1 MNENVARI
9 SAPTA
14 DEGRSATRTRHNGA
28 LRRVEPTIPHFAG
41 LAYADG
47 RAARAFF
54 RLIGTLRV
62 GTVNEGKP
70 NGESRINI
78 LRPARRG
85 GIAATGGRMTD
96 DTKGLQSD
104 ALFARTT
111 GPKFARSSLGKHAH
125 RFDDSPISFQVTL
138 PDGTVRRFG
147 RAAPRFTVT
156 LKNSQGLRALT
167 SLDEGRIGE
176 AYLAGDLDFDGD
188 MLAPFALRGS
198 LKDTHPVLAIWRFLQ
213 PLLFGQIHTNKQAIA
228 AHYEMDPDFFLSFL
242 DPKKPIYTQGMYEN
256 AHETLEAATLRKFD
270 YCFEKLGLKAGDHM
284 LEIGPGWG
292 AWFEYASQRGV
303 KCTGITISPASIDYL
318 ESRAKALGHDWEVIN
333 VDLLDYRT
341 DRKYDAIVIM
351 GVIEHLPD
359 YEKVLDK
366 FLTLVKPG
374 GKIFLDG
381 SADTKKYK
389 QASFIVKYIYSG
401 NHSYM
406 VLHDFLKALA
416 QTPLEI
422 LELINDRDSY
432 FHTALQWA
440 RNFDRNRDAVI
451 ARFGEFNYRRFRLY
465 LWGTAYQFLSR
476 GLSCYR
482 MIIHSPGAPPS
493 SGEHLGAS
501 GPGP

>member
-1 MNENVARI
+1 MN
-9 SAPTA
+9 
-14 DEGRSATRTRHNGA
+14 
-28 LRRVEPTIPHFAG
+28 
-41 LAYADG
+41 
-47 RAARAFF
+47 
-54 RLIGTLRV
+54 
-62 GTVNEGKP
+62 
-70 NGESRINI
+70 
-78 LRPARRG
+78 
-85 GIAATGGRMTD
+85 D
-96 DTKGLQSD
+96 DTKAVEGD
-104 ALFARTT
+104 ALSARTMA
-111 GPKFARSSLGKHAH
+111 PKFARSSLGKHAH
-125 RFDDSPISFQVTL
+125 RFDDSPISFQVRL
-138 PDGTVRRFG
+138 PDGSAQRFG
-147 RAAPRFTVT
+147 RAAPRFAVT
-156 LKNSQGLRALT
+156 LKNSQALRALA
-167 SLDEGRIGE
+167 SLDEGRIAE
-176 AYLAGDLDFDGD
+176 AYLAGDLDIDGD

-198 LKDTHPVLAIWRFLQ
+198 MKDFHPVVAIWRFLQ
-213 PLLFGQIHTNKQAIA
+213 PLLLGQIHANRQVVA

-242 DPKKPIYTQGMYEN
+242 DPKTPCYTQGVYEN
-256 AHETLEAATLRKFD
+256 ADETLDVATLRKFD
-270 YCFEKLGLKAGDHM
+270 YCYEKLGLKAGDHI

-292 AWFEYASQRGV
+292 AWFEYASRRGV

-318 ESRAKALGHDWEVIN
+318 KSRAKALGHDWEVLN
-333 VDLLDYRT
+333 VDLLEYRT

-381 SADTKKYK
+381 SADTKKYD

-422 LELINDRDSY
+422 LELVNDRDSY
-432 FHTALQWA
+432 FHTSMQWA

-493 SGEHLGAS
+493 SGKHLEAS
-501 GPGP
+501 VRASQKARR

>member
-1 MNENVARI
+1 
-9 SAPTA
+9 
-14 DEGRSATRTRHNGA
+14 
-28 LRRVEPTIPHFAG
+28 
-41 LAYADG
+41 
-47 RAARAFF
+47 
-54 RLIGTLRV
+54 
-62 GTVNEGKP
+62 
-70 NGESRINI
+70 
-78 LRPARRG
+78 
-85 GIAATGGRMTD
+85 
-96 DTKGLQSD
+96 
-104 ALFARTT
+104 
-111 GPKFARSSLGKHAH
+111 
-125 RFDDSPISFQVTL
+125 
-138 PDGTVRRFG
+138 
-147 RAAPRFTVT
+147 
-156 LKNSQGLRALT
+156 
-167 SLDEGRIGE
+167 
-176 AYLAGDLDFDGD
+176 
-188 MLAPFALRGS
+188 
-198 LKDTHPVLAIWRFLQ
+198 
-213 PLLFGQIHTNKQAIA
+213 
-228 AHYEMDPDFFLSFL
+228 
-242 DPKKPIYTQGMYEN
+242 MYEN

-501 GPGP
+501 GPGS

>member
-1 MNENVARI
+1 MN
-9 SAPTA
+9 
-14 DEGRSATRTRHNGA
+14 
-28 LRRVEPTIPHFAG
+28 
-41 LAYADG
+41 
-47 RAARAFF
+47 
-54 RLIGTLRV
+54 
-62 GTVNEGKP
+62 
-70 NGESRINI
+70 
-78 LRPARRG
+78 
-85 GIAATGGRMTD
+85 D
-96 DTKGLQSD
+96 DTKAKAVQGD
-104 ALFARTT
+104 ALSARTT
-111 GPKFARSSLGKHAH
+111 APKFARSSLGKHAH

-138 PDGTVRRFG
+138 PDGSVQRFG
-147 RAAPRFTVT
+147 RAAPRFAVS

-176 AYLAGDLDFDGD
+176 AYLAGDLDIEGD

-198 LKDTHPVLAIWRFLQ
+198 MKDFHPVLAIWRFLQ
-213 PLLFGQIHTNKQAIA
+213 PLLLGQIHANRQAIA
-228 AHYEMDPDFFLSFL
+228 AHYEMSPDFFLSFL
-242 DPKKPIYTQGMYEN
+242 DPKTPCYTQGMYEN
-256 AHETLEAATLRKFD
+256 ADETLDVATLRKFD
-270 YCFEKLGLKAGDHM
+270 YCFEKLGLKAGDHI

-292 AWFEYASQRGV
+292 AWFEYASRRGV

-318 ESRAKALGHDWEVIN
+318 KSQAKARGHDWEVIN
-333 VDLLDYRT
+333 VDLLEYRT

-381 SADTKKYK
+381 SADTKKYD

-422 LELINDRDSY
+422 LELFNDRDSY
-432 FHTALQWA
+432 FHTSLQWA

-482 MIIHSPGAPPS
+482 MIIHYPGAPPS
-493 SGEHLGAS
+493 SGGHLGAS
-501 GPGP
+501 VRGPQKARQ

>member
-1 MNENVARI
+1 MNDNAK
-9 SAPTA
+9 
-14 DEGRSATRTRHNGA
+14 A
-28 LRRVEPTIPHFAG
+28 LQG
-41 LAYADG
+41 
-47 RAARAFF
+47 
-54 RLIGTLRV
+54 
-62 GTVNEGKP
+62 
-70 NGESRINI
+70 
-78 LRPARRG
+78 
-85 GIAATGGRMTD
+85 
-96 DTKGLQSD
+96 D
-104 ALFARTT
+104 ALPAQTT
-111 GPKFARSSLGKHAH
+111 VPKLARSLLGRHAR

-138 PDGTVRRFG
+138 PDGSVQLFG
-147 RAAPRFTVT
+147 KAAPCFEIR
-156 LKNSQGLRALT
+156 LKNAQALRALS

-176 AYLAGDLDFDGD
+176 AYLAGDLDIDGD

-198 LKDTHPVLAIWRFLQ
+198 MKDFHPVAAIWRFLQ

-242 DPKKPIYTQGMYEN
+242 DPKTPCYTQGVYEN
-256 AHETLEAATLRKFD
+256 ADETLEVATLRKFD
-270 YCFEKLGLKAGDHM
+270 YCFEKCGLKAGDHI

-292 AWFEYASQRGV
+292 AWFEYASRRGL
-303 KCTGITISPASIDYL
+303 KCTGITISQVSIDYL
-318 ESRAKALGHDWEVIN
+318 KSRAKALGHDWEVIN
-333 VDLLDYRT
+333 VDLLEYRT

-381 SADTKKYK
+381 SADTKKYD

-422 LELINDRDSY
+422 LELFNDRDSY
-432 FHTALQWA
+432 FHTARQWA

-493 SGEHLGAS
+493 SGQHLGAS
-501 GPGP
+501 ILPTPASPS

>member
-1 MNENVARI
+1 
-9 SAPTA
+9 
-14 DEGRSATRTRHNGA
+14 
-28 LRRVEPTIPHFAG
+28 
-41 LAYADG
+41 
-47 RAARAFF
+47 
-54 RLIGTLRV
+54 
-62 GTVNEGKP
+62 
-70 NGESRINI
+70 
-78 LRPARRG
+78 
-85 GIAATGGRMTD
+85 MTD
-96 DTKGLQSD
+96 DTKGLRGS
-104 ALFARTT
+104 ALSARRTA
-111 GPKFARSSLGKHAH
+111 PKVAGASLGRHAH

-138 PDGTVRRFG
+138 PDGSVRRFG

-156 LKNSQGLRALT
+156 LKNSQALRALT

-176 AYLAGDLDFDGD
+176 AYVEGDLDIDGD
-188 MLAPFALRGS
+188 MLAPFALRGEM
-198 LKDTHPVLAIWRFLQ
+198 KDFHPVHAIWRFLQ
-213 PLLFGQIHTNKQAIA
+213 PLLFGQIHTNRQAIA

-242 DPKKPIYTQGMYEN
+242 DPRKPIYTQGVYEN
-256 AHETLEAATLRKFD
+256 ADETLDVATLRKFD
-270 YCFEKLGLKAGDHM
+270 YCFEKLGLKAGDHI

-292 AWFEYASQRGV
+292 AWFEYASRRGV

-318 ESRAKALGHDWEVIN
+318 KSRAKALGHDWEVIN
-333 VDLLDYRT
+333 VDLLEYRT
-341 DRKYDAIVIM
+341 DRKFDAIVIM

-359 YEKVLDK
+359 YDKVLDK

-374 GKIFLDG
+374 GNIFLDG
-381 SADTKKYK
+381 SADTKKYV

-422 LELINDRDSY
+422 LELFNDRDSY

-482 MIIHSPGAPPS
+482 MIIRSPGTPPS
-493 SGEHLGAS
+493 SGEHLRAS
-501 GPGP
+501 VPGPQKARQ